1 MYKYK
6 MLIIF
11 LFLLTIFCNV
21 NAYINEAPLVGKVVY
36 LDAGHG
42 GVDPGAYYKDMYE
55 EDINLSITLKL
66 RDYLLTKGCTVY
78 LTRDGDYDLSNP
90 KARLRK
96 RSDLSNRASLID
108 KSNADLY
115 LSIHLN
121 SSTSTAWKGAQV
133 FYDDINKNNK
143 DFALIFQKNFNS
155 NLGSKREEKE
165 IKNLYMYKNIK
176 NVPGLLL
183 EVGFISI
190 TEQFDTSTAQGL
202 LFLLP
207 KALESQPPAIF
218 WFCN

>member
-183 EVGFISI
+183 EVGFISNANERQLLNKEWYQNKIVKVI
-190 TEQFDTSTAQGL
+190 TKSVIDVL
-202 LFLLP
+202 L
-207 KALESQPPAIF
+207 
-218 WFCN
+218 

>member
-21 NAYINEAPLVGKVVY
+21 NAYINEAPLAGKVVY

-42 GVDPGAYYKDMYE
+42 GVDPGAYYKDIYE

-78 LTRDGDYDLSNP
+78 LTRDGDYDLSNS

-183 EVGFISI
+183 EVGFISNANERQLLNKEWYQNKIVKVI
-190 TEQFDTSTAQGL
+190 TKSVIDVL
-202 LFLLP
+202 L
-207 KALESQPPAIF
+207 
-218 WFCN
+218 

>member
-90 KARLRK
+90 KSRLRK

-183 EVGFISI
+183 EVGFISNANERQLLNKEWYQNKIVKVI
-190 TEQFDTSTAQGL
+190 TKSVIDVL
-202 LFLLP
+202 L
-207 KALESQPPAIF
+207 
-218 WFCN
+218 

>member
-42 GVDPGAYYKDMYE
+42 GVDPGAYYKDIYE

-176 NVPGLLL
+176 NVPGLIL
-183 EVGFISI
+183 ELGFISNANEMQLLNKEWYQNKIVKVI
-190 TEQFDTSTAQGL
+190 TKSVIDVL
-202 LFLLP
+202 L
-207 KALESQPPAIF
+207 
-218 WFCN
+218 

>member
-42 GVDPGAYYKDMYE
+42 GVDPGAYYKDIYE

-78 LTRDGDYDLSNP
+78 LTRDGDYDLSNS

-143 DFALIFQKNFNS
+143 DFALVFQKNFNS

-183 EVGFISI
+183 EVGFISNANERQLLNKEWYQNKIVKVI
-190 TEQFDTSTAQGL
+190 TKSVIDVL
-202 LFLLP
+202 L
-207 KALESQPPAIF
+207 
-218 WFCN
+218 

>member
-21 NAYINEAPLVGKVVY
+21 NAYINEAPLAGKVVY

-42 GVDPGAYYKDMYE
+42 GVDPGAYYKDIYE

-121 SSTSTAWKGAQV
+121 SSTSIAWKGAQV

-143 DFALIFQKNFNS
+143 DFALVFQKNFNS

-183 EVGFISI
+183 EVGFISNANERQLLNKEWYQNKIVKVI
-190 TEQFDTSTAQGL
+190 TKSVIDVL
-202 LFLLP
+202 L
-207 KALESQPPAIF
+207 
-218 WFCN
+218 

>member
-42 GVDPGAYYKDMYE
+42 GVDPGAYYKDIYE

-143 DFALIFQKNFNS
+143 DFALVFQKNFNS

-183 EVGFISI
+183 EVGFISNANERQLLNKEWYQNKIVKVI
-190 TEQFDTSTAQGL
+190 TKSVIDVL
-202 LFLLP
+202 L
-207 KALESQPPAIF
+207 
-218 WFCN
+218 

>member
-42 GVDPGAYYKDMYE
+42 GVDPGAYYKDIYE

-90 KARLRK
+90 KAILRK

-183 EVGFISI
+183 EVGFISNANERQLLNKEWYQNKIVKVI
-190 TEQFDTSTAQGL
+190 TKSVIDVL
-202 LFLLP
+202 L
-207 KALESQPPAIF
+207 
-218 WFCN
+218 

>member
-21 NAYINEAPLVGKVVY
+21 NAYINEAPLAGKVVY

-42 GVDPGAYYKDMYE
+42 GVDPGAYYKDIYE

-183 EVGFISI
+183 EVGFISNANERQLLNKEWYQNKIVKVI
-190 TEQFDTSTAQGL
+190 TKSVIDVL
-202 LFLLP
+202 L
-207 KALESQPPAIF
+207 
-218 WFCN
+218 

>member
-1 MYKYK
+1 M
-6 MLIIF
+6 
-11 LFLLTIFCNV
+11 
-21 NAYINEAPLVGKVVY
+21 PR
-36 LDAGHG
+36 HG
-42 GVDPGAYYKDMYE
+42 GVDPGAYYKDIYE

-183 EVGFISI
+183 EVGFISNANERQLLNKEWYQNKIVKVI
-190 TEQFDTSTAQGL
+190 TKSVIDVL
-202 LFLLP
+202 L
-207 KALESQPPAIF
+207 
-218 WFCN
+218 

>member
-21 NAYINEAPLVGKVVY
+21 NAYINEAPLAGKVVY

-42 GVDPGAYYKDMYE
+42 GVDPGAYYKDIYE

-121 SSTSTAWKGAQV
+121 SSTSIAWKGAQV

-183 EVGFISI
+183 EVGFISNANERQLLNKEWYQNKIVKVI
-190 TEQFDTSTAQGL
+190 TKSVIDVL
-202 LFLLP
+202 L
-207 KALESQPPAIF
+207 
-218 WFCN
+218 